1 MQVADPLEL
10 GSFLLMLYAGMIG
23 LYVTRRAA
31 RVGFPL
37 VFLPL
42 LLSLMIL
49 FHGIHHLAAYL
60 GYPVLEDAFEF
71 GASAF
76 ALALAVAYAYIWG
89 R

>member
-1 MQVADPLEL
+1 MADPLEL
-10 GSFLLMLYAGMIG
+10 GSFFLMLYAGLIG

-31 RVGFPL
+31 RVGLPL
-37 VFLPL
+37 VTLPL

-49 FHGIHHLAAYL
+49 FHGAHHLAAYL
-60 GYPVLEDAFEF
+60 NHPFLEDAFEL

-76 ALALAVAYAYIWG
+76 SLALALAYAHVWG